1 VTTTGPAPLVLVV
14 EDEEPMARLLR
25 SVLGSAGYRVFDV
38 ATGREAL
45 LHAPGRNPDVV
56 LLDLGLPD
64 LDGLDVVRRLREW
77 MRAPIVVVSAR
88 EREEDKVK
96 VLDAGAD
103 DYLTK
108 PFGTSE
114 LLARLRVALR
124 HANLSDGAG
133 EPVFE
138 SRGLRVDLLKRRVW
152 VEEREV
158 RLTPTEWK
166 LLAVLVRHAGRVV
179 QQRQLLREVWGPKD
193 EEQYH
198 YLRVFVASLR
208 QKIEREPA
216 KPRHVLTEPGVGYRL
231 AEDDG
236 NGGASGGTMGG

>member
-1 VTTTGPAPLVLVV
+1 MSSDPAPAPLVLVV

-25 SVLGSAGYRVFDV
+25 SVLSSAGYRVLDV
-38 ATGREAL
+38 ATGRDAL

-56 LLDLGLPD
+56 VLDLGLPD
-64 LDGLDVVRRLREW
+64 VDGLEVVRRLREW
-77 MRAPIVVVSAR
+77 MRAPILVVSAR
-88 EREEDKVK
+88 AREEEKVA

-124 HANLSDGAG
+124 HANLSEGT

-138 SRGLRVDLLKRRVW
+138 ARGLRVDLLKRRVW
-152 VEEREV
+152 VEGREV

-166 LLAVLVRHAGRVV
+166 LLSVLVRHAGRVV
-179 QQRQLLREVWGPKD
+179 LQRQLLREVWGPKD

-208 QKIEREPA
+208 QKIEQEPA
-216 KPRHVLTEPGVGYRL
+216 KPRHILTEAGVGYRL
-231 AEDDG
+231 AE
-236 NGGASGGTMGG
+236 